1 MAAHSNRS
9 PSPISSRP
17 NTPNPRNSENQSTKR
32 RSFSGNYPSAKP
44 SALTNP
50 RRFDPII
57 PANSPS
63 DFSRRPS
70 SGKEG
75 SGSCLKNCEEKEN
88 NEEKDQILLKT
99 SKLQS
104 PAKGSKNFMA
114 PTISAASKFTPS
126 PRKKVL
132 AERNDPVRTSISL
145 SDGRAVFF
153 SNVSEDFEP
162 KTEMGSPQ
170 NQKSLNSLDF
180 NFYVEEGHRVSKP
193 SSKKVAFIDET
204 FSSDGLKMESNS
216 KNSLSCS
223 PNLVPI
229 APLDA
234 DPFMPPYDPKTNYL
248 SPRPQFLYYKP
259 NPRLNKEKVM
269 DTNEFEPLED
279 DSFTKEIISDSF
291 SSDSECTED
300 SEKEKS
306 DMVIGLEFFEDDD
319 LHVSKDTE
327 REKLEPIAS
336 ADMVMG
342 QDEMEDG
349 DDIIHVQ
356 KCEEKSS
363 SSSWGLSKL
372 MCFSMVMM
380 MLLMACASLYVARS
394 RSFDAFGIAKDLSFS
409 DLRNSYH
416 QSRVSFDTLVRRM
429 KNQFSVVS
437 RATYYEHGKR
447 ETTMLGSLNYANLSD
462 LHKDYWNDRFII
474 NEDPV
479 ENSEDDED
487 DSELDEN
494 NGLETEMECFEEGKE
509 EAHAENDDG
518 GDSDS
523 SSEND
528 EAGTKED
535 GVLEIEE
542 KMPIDL
548 DFGYSEDTQERQ
560 GENVI
565 VTSISISNMVETEK
579 SGVLEIEE
587 KMPIDSDFG
596 YSEDTQGKQGEN
608 VIVPSISISD
618 MVETDKL
625 GVLEIEEK
633 MQIDSDFG
641 CSEDTREKQGE
652 NIIVPSISISDMEET
667 EKSGGETSFGFYDT
681 TALLDENSRADVT
694 SLSEGVAS
702 SEMLESP
709 RPPSPSED
717 LFHAQYNNYCYA
729 IGISSMF
736 AALFGTA
743 AFIFLPCR
751 RNGNHPSLAN
761 VVQTNKKPLLS
772 QDKALFS
779 QKWRQ
784 EEDDD
789 DVSSCPSEMSSFQKS
804 GASYHNKKKE
814 MSGREMG
821 KYYTKRESLA
831 SSSSEFT
838 TTGSP
843 SYGSFTTF
851 EKIPIKNA
859 NGEEEII
866 TPVRR
871 SSRIR
876 KHQSASP
883 LLPDRLID

>member
-17 NTPNPRNSENQSTKR
+17 NTPNPRNSENKSTKR

-44 SALTNP
+44 SALINP
-50 RRFDPII
+50 RRFDPIT

-63 DFSRRPS
+63 DFSRRTS
-70 SGKEG
+70 AGKEG

-88 NEEKDQILLKT
+88 NGEKDQILLKT
-99 SKLQS
+99 SKFQS

-145 SDGRAVFF
+145 SDGKAVFF
-153 SNVSEDFEP
+153 SNVSEDIEP
-162 KTEMGSPQ
+162 KSEMGCPQ

-180 NFYVEEGHRVSKP
+180 NYYVEEGHPVSKP
-193 SSKKVAFIDET
+193 SSKKVTFIDET
-204 FSSDGLKMESNS
+204 FSSDDLTMESNS
-216 KNSLSCS
+216 KNSISCS
-223 PNLVPI
+223 PVLVPI

-259 NPRLNKEKVM
+259 NPRLNKEKGM
-269 DTNEFEPLED
+269 DTDEFEPLED

-306 DMVIGLEFFEDDD
+306 DMVIGLEFSEDDD

-327 REKLEPIAS
+327 REKLEAIAS

-342 QDEMEDG
+342 PDEMEDG

-356 KCEEKSS
+356 KCEEKSSS

-394 RSFDAFGIAKDLSFS
+394 RSFDDFGITKDLSFS

-416 QSRVSFDTLVRRM
+416 QSRVSFDRLARRM
-429 KNQFSVVS
+429 NQFSVDYVSLFVS
-437 RATYYEHGKR
+437 RATYDEHGKR

-462 LHKDYWNDRFII
+462 LHKDYWNNRIII
-474 NEDPV
+474 NEVPV
-479 ENSEDDED
+479 ENAEDDDDD
-487 DSELDEN
+487 DSELDGD
-494 NGLETEMECFEEGKE
+494 NGSETETESFEEENE

-518 GDSDS
+518 GDSHS

-528 EAGTKED
+528 KAGLKED
-535 GVLEIEE
+535 
-542 KMPIDL
+542 
-548 DFGYSEDTQERQ
+548 
-560 GENVI
+560 N
-565 VTSISISNMVETEK
+565 
-579 SGVLEIEE
+579 VLEIEE
-587 KMPIDSDFG
+587 KMPIDSDFE
-596 YSEDTQGKQGEN
+596 YSEDRQKRQGEN

-618 MVETDKL
+618 MVETEKSGGETSFTSYDTIAFL
-625 GVLEIEEK
+625 DENSRSDVTSLSEDGVSEIEEK
-633 MQIDSDFG
+633 MSIDSDFEY
-641 CSEDTREKQGE
+641 SEDMQRRQRE
-652 NIIVPSISISDMEET
+652 NVIVPGIIISDIVET
-667 EKSGGETSFGFYDT
+667 EKSGGETSLGSYDT
-681 TALLDENSRADVT
+681 TSSLDENSRADFT
-694 SLSEGVAS
+694 PLSED
-702 SEMLESP
+702 EF
-709 RPPSPSED
+709 D
-717 LFHAQYNNYCYA
+717 AQYNNYFNA
-729 IGISSMF
+729 IVISSMF

-743 AFIFLPCR
+743 AFLFLR
-751 RNGNHPSLAN
+751 YWRNGNHPSLAN

-779 QKWRQ
+779 QNWRQ
-784 EEDDD
+784 KEDDDDD
-789 DVSSCPSEMSSFQKS
+789 DVSSCPSEMSSFRKS
-804 GASYHNKKKE
+804 GASYYHNKKKE
-814 MSGREMG
+814 MRGGASEVQSSMKREMG
-821 KYYTKRESLA
+821 RYYYTKRESLA

-876 KHQSASP
+876 SHQSASP
-883 LLPDRLID
+883 LLPNRPID